1 MTVRSRIKLLI
12 AERNLERIK
21 QGLPEITQRDIAAE
35 SQLPLSTVNGLIT
48 GRAGRVD
55 FRTLNRLC
63 RYFNVQPG
71 ELLEY
76 VPDADRDSEG

>member
-1 MTVRSRIKLLI
+1 MTVRSRLKLLI
-12 AERNLERIK
+12 AERNLARIK

-76 VPDADRDSEG
+76 IPDEDQDTDG

>member
-1 MTVRSRIKLLI
+1 MAVRSRMKVLI

-55 FRTLNRLC
+55 FKTLNRLC
-63 RYFNVQPG
+63 RFFNVQPG

-76 VPDADRDSEG
+76 VPDDNDTGR